1 LETIGDENVS
11 NISLDFLLL
20 CIFVVFST
28 MSMIIFA
35 CADGT
40 NVEEDAAKKK
50 EEESKAKSNEVTVG
64 CCVGDCGGSSAEVEA
79 VEVAVAA
86 IDQPLNLELAL
97 PYYHLIIY

>member
-1 LETIGDENVS
+1 MVRALEIKGDENVS
-11 NISLDFLLL
+11 NLSLDFLLL

-50 EEESKAKSNEVTVG
+50 EEESNANRIEVTVG
-64 CCVGDCGGSSAEVEA
+64 CCDGGCGGSCGAGCGGCGGGCGG
-79 VEVAVAA
+79 
-86 IDQPLNLELAL
+86 
-97 PYYHLIIY
+97 

>member
-1 LETIGDENVS
+1 MVRALEIKVDEINVS
-11 NISLDFLLL
+11 NLSLVFLLL

-50 EEESKAKSNEVTVG
+50 EEESKANRNEVTAG
-64 CCVGDCGGSSAEVEA
+64 CCDGDCGGSCGGGGCGGGCGG
-79 VEVAVAA
+79 
-86 IDQPLNLELAL
+86 
-97 PYYHLIIY
+97 

>member
-1 LETIGDENVS
+1 MVRALEIKVDEINVS
-11 NISLDFLLL
+11 NLSLVFLLL

-50 EEESKAKSNEVTVG
+50 KKKKEEESKANRNEVTAG
-64 CCVGDCGGSSAEVEA
+64 CCDGDCGGSCGGGGCGGGCGG
-79 VEVAVAA
+79 
-86 IDQPLNLELAL
+86 
-97 PYYHLIIY
+97 